1 MDACEE
7 RDMQSE
13 NESDRKRQSPDLRF
27 DDRISKNN
35 IKLYSKKFKVSTAT
49 TRF

>member
-1 MDACEE
+1 MVVCEG

-13 NESDRKRQSPDLRF
+13 NESDRNRQNPDMLF

-35 IKLYSKKFKVSTAT
+35 IKLYGKKF
-49 TRF
+49 